1 MFSENEGAWLN
12 GKCFFSKFSS
22 DSSHATYLCNV
33 FLCAQMPPTVRT
45 LELCCQLLALQL
57 SLLRGLQAQF
67 LCCSYRDALILFPL
81 HTSAR
86 LSKFVITDT
95 SHFLLTQFH
104 WSWRKSQARCFQD
117 IAGHDH
123 SDNAT
128 CKGKSLSATTC
139 TSLAEQ
145 LDRRPLRKR

>member
-1 MFSENEGAWLN
+1 MRVLDWMESAFFQNLVPILLMRRICATCSFVP
-12 GKCFFSKFSS
+12 KCPNCTHS
-22 DSSHATYLCNV
+22 
-33 FLCAQMPPTVRT
+33 RT
-45 LELCCQLLALQL
+45 LLPASRSSIVFAQGPASAVLVLLVPGCVDSL
-57 SLLRGLQAQF
+57 SLAYF
-67 LCCSYRDALILFPL
+67 C
-81 HTSAR
+81 R
-86 LSKFVITDT
+86 LSKFVITNT

-145 LDRRPLRKR
+145 LDRRPLR